1 VGISRPPL
9 STPAVVTRQLAG
21 ARLGARRLALA
32 SSATLGLCAALLT
45 FTTTAGA
52 VVSGG
57 FGVQT
62 RKIVGVN
69 EAKPLQYHGGPVI
82 PASVT
87 YAIYWDPV
95 GAFHSGW
102 VNLIDRYLH
111 DVGAA
116 SGSLGNIFSLNGQ
129 YTETGGVRASYESTF
144 RGAYT
149 DTQPYPANG
158 CVEPNGQP
166 VCLSD
171 EQVRAEL
178 KRFIQANH
186 LPTGIDVIYF
196 LLTPPAVTVCTDNGG
211 KGNCSD
217 SSAERAEE
225 EKGETGSPSATNG
238 ICGYHS
244 VVEPGSASPIVY
256 GVQPWIAGHAGH
268 VIPRS
273 VPVKTSPPTGATLA
287 CQNGQ
292 VLVEPNQKPE
302 KEKPESFENGLADV
316 IINGL
321 SIEQDDI
328 VVDPLLNGWYQNG
341 SNAEQSDMCQ
351 QVFNPVSGEEIPKTP
366 ETTRA
371 LPISNETI
379 NGNPYYLQWALSSA
393 GITSGK
399 YTICWQGTELIP
411 RFTATNPVNNSDIVA
426 FDANESALSLD
437 ANITGLGPEEPYL
450 APSYKWEFGDGTPAV
465 SGIAEASVFHTY
477 QYGGVYQVT
486 LTVTDSGGNTAS
498 TSQVIT
504 VVGPPPPG
512 SGSGSPGTATPA
524 TPGSSSGATGSG
536 LGQGA
541 QPTIP
546 GPAATQVV
554 LTRSLAKIL
563 RKGLPVRY
571 SVSEQVTGR
580 FEVLLASAIARRAGI
595 RGPLA
600 AGLPKGSPPAVVIGK
615 ALLVTLKGGH
625 NTVKIQ
631 FGKHTTERLRR
642 LGKVTVT
649 LRLIVRNAARS
660 PQSTTVLSSVTL
672 GR

>member
-9 STPAVVTRQLAG
+9 STPAVVTRQLAC

-32 SSATLGLCAALLT
+32 SVATLGLCTAL
-45 FTTTAGA
+45 TTTAGA

-57 FGVQT
+57 LGVRT
-62 RKIVGVN
+62 RKVVSVN
-69 EAKPLQYHGGPVI
+69 EARPLQYHGGPVI

-95 GAFHSGW
+95 GAYHSGW

-111 DVGAA
+111 DVGAD

-129 YTETGGVRASYESTF
+129 YTGTGGVRASYKSTF

-158 CVEPNGQP
+158 CVEPNGQSA
-166 VCLSD
+166 CLSD
-171 EQVRAEL
+171 EQIRAEL

-186 LPTGIDVIYF
+186 LPTGIDVIYY
-196 LLTPPAVTVCTDNGG
+196 LLTPPTVTVCTDNGG

-217 SSAERAEE
+217 SAAEREEE
-225 EKGETGSPSATNG
+225 EKGETRPSSTANG

-244 VVEPGSASPIVY
+244 VIEPGSASPIVY

-268 VIPRS
+268 VVPRS
-273 VPVKTSPPTGATLA
+273 VPVRTLPSTGATIA

-302 KEKPESFENGLADV
+302 REKPESFETGLADV

-351 QVFNPVSGEEIPKTP
+351 QVFNPVTAEELPKTP

-371 LPISNETI
+371 LSVSNESI
-379 NGNPYYLQWALSSA
+379 NGNPYYLQWAVSSV

-399 YTICWQGTELIP
+399 GVICWQGTELIP
-411 RFTATNPVNNSDIVA
+411 RFTATNPVNNSDIIA

-437 ANITGLGPEEPYL
+437 ANITGLELDEPYL
-450 APSYKWEFGDGTPAV
+450 APSYKWEFGDGTPSV
-465 SGIAEASVFHTY
+465 SGVADASVFHAY
-477 QYGGVYQVT
+477 QYGGNYQVT
-486 LTVTDSGGNTAS
+486 LTVTDSGGNVAS
-498 TSQVIT
+498 TPQTIT
-504 VVGPPPPG
+504 VVGPPAPS
-512 SGSGSPGTATPA
+512 SGSGSPGTG
-524 TPGSSSGATGSG
+524 TPGTSASGGAGSHPG
-536 LGQGA
+536 PGVT
-541 QPTIP
+541 QPAIP
-546 GPAATQVV
+546 GPLATQAVV
-554 LTRSLAKIL
+554 SRSLSKVL
-563 RKGLPVRY
+563 RKGLQVRY
-571 SVSEQVTGR
+571 SVNEQVTGR
-580 FEVLLASAIARRAGI
+580 FEVLLDSAIARRLGI

-600 AGLPKGSPPAVVIGK
+600 AGLPKGSPPSIVIGK
-615 ALLVTLKGGH
+615 ALLVTIKGGR

-631 FGKHTTERLRR
+631 FGKHTAERLHRMR
-642 LGKVTVT
+642 KVTVM